1 MKSNVFLRNSPRGCL
16 RSGAKGE
23 LSRLVVHTLLTDVE
37 EVKYCMWH
45 VLLYLSI
52 CMCPSHA
59 PVIHARLLGYI
70 WYPFC
75 SVRVLDGRKVQLL
88 VSSLNLKVDHGF
100 KSRPRILLYT
110 DAMLSRL
117 ELLVLIQCLLL
128 TRHQNIDKPL
138 EYQFPQQTQET
149 FDLSLNNQT
158 TSHSI
163 SISPH
168 PSLPTPGT
176 YLWHGGEAMHA
187 TPLWCSLCGAKHD
200 FPLRVF
206 DVKAFVGDVNGRV

>member
-1 MKSNVFLRNSPRGCL
+1 MKSNVFLRNSPRGWL

-23 LSRLVVHTLLTDVE
+23 LSRLVHTLLTDVE

-149 FDLSLNNQT
+149 FDLSLKHSVNFTFHQHFT
-158 TSHSI
+158 PPLAPYPWHLPLTWWRSHAR
-163 SISPH
+163 H
-168 PSLPTPGT
+168 PIMMFTLRCKAWLP
-176 YLWHGGEAMHA
+176 AS
-187 TPLWCSLCGAKHD
+187 CIRC
-200 FPLRVF
+200 
-206 DVKAFVGDVNGRV
+206 